1 MNISSR
7 LKAIFDYVDDN
18 SRVVDVGCD
27 HALLD
32 IYLVNNL
39 NNITC
44 IASDINKN
52 ALNIARKNIDDY
64 KLTNKIETVLSDGL
78 DNLSIDNNT
87 IIVISGMGTNTILG
101 ILNNKKSFLAKKIII
116 QSNNNLYELR
126 SNMLKR
132 GYIIEDETVVHDKGK
147 YYVTILFKKGKIK
160 YKNYELYFG
169 PIILQKKDKQYLIY
183 LAEKEKRKLKK
194 IPKKYLFLRMKI
206 LFYLNKLT
214 NYIK

>member
-52 ALNIARKNIDDY
+52 ALSIAKKNIDNY

-132 GYIIEDETVVHDKGK
+132 GYIIEDETVAHDKGK

-169 PIILQKKDKQYLIY
+169 PIILQKRDKHYLVY
-183 LAEKEKRKLKK
+183 LAEKEKLKLKK